1 MNQEQNVKSHHPYQV
16 IVIKKTTNDLKEAV
30 MQNKALWRVF
40 FTAAILSLCCSMS
53 HAQGT
58 PATSPTESV
67 QPTKSH
73 AATLAPLSPGGILSP
88 KRTQGLVV
96 NPAFVSIHDLVILK
110 GPGKFIC
117 AEITK
122 QGGSNDLT
130 YIALDIDDVNVVSI
144 SIADLKNS
152 GLTVNNPYGLFLLQS
167 GAGLKTFTIGFNSPL
182 IYQKELKLRANVEER
197 GINQIS
203 ANVIH
208 GK

>member
-1 MNQEQNVKSHHPYQV
+1 MK
-16 IVIKKTTNDLKEAV
+16 
-30 MQNKALWRVF
+30 NKALWAGF
-40 FTAAILSLCCSMS
+40 FAAAILFIGYSMS
-53 HAQGT
+53 YAQGA
-58 PATSPTESV
+58 PATGPTGSI
-67 QPTKSH
+67 QPMQSL
-73 AATLAPLSPGGILSP
+73 AATMAPLTPGGILSP

-96 NPAFVSIHDLVILK
+96 SPAFVSVHDLVILK

-117 AEITK
+117 AEIIK

-130 YIALDIDDVNVVSI
+130 YISLDIDDVNVVSI

-197 GINQIS
+197 GINQIL